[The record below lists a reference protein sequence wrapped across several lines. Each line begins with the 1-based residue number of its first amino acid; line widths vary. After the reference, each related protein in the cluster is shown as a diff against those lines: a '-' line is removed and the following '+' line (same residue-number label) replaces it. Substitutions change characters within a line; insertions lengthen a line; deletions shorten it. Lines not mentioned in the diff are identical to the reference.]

1 MKQEPLNSSTKEEYV
16 YRILPLQYFLQMIKK
31 RKLYFPKVNKWEDP
45 YELFLFKQEY
55 YDANGNKI
63 NVYSESNLIYG
74 QCLSDK
80 RDSDALWRIYS
91 PDKMSVRIKTTK
103 RLINQ
108 WRKENNGKNNVFIQ
122 TDLVNYQT
130 QKDIDSYIK
139 GLTTRDVFNFQELV
153 NSLFIKRTN
162 FDHEK
167 EFRIIVWKSDV
178 SLENKCV
185 LPEEN
190 IEIPFEPENFI
201 QEVYLDPR
209 LPKEE
214 ADMLK
219 HALSLFL
226 GNKCS
231 VSQSPLY
238 KQKVHKILY

>member
-63 NVYSESNLIYG
+63 NVYSESNRIYG
-74 QCLSDK
+74 QCWSAK